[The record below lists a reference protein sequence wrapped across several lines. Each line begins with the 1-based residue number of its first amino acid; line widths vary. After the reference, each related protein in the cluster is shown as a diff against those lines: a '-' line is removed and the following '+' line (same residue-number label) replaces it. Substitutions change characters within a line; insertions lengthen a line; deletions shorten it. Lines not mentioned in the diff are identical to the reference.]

1 MGLLHRIIGI
11 ITGNKGINEEL
22 FEEME
27 EALIQA
33 DVGVNTSLKLIEY
46 LRKKAREEKLA
57 EAGQLRAHLEEAV
70 AAMLAEGDHEM
81 RLEKGN
87 LNVVLMVGVNGA
99 GKTTSIGKLSHLLRK
114 QGYKVL
120 AAAGDTFRAAAIEQ
134 LQVWCSRAGIDL
146 IRHQEG
152 ADPAAVVYDAL
163 QAAKSRHTDVLIVD
177 TAGRLQTKKNLME
190 ELKKIR
196 RVVEREVPD
205 GLREVLLILDA
216 TTGQNA
222 LSQARIFT
230 EAVGVSGVILTK
242 LDGTAKGGVILGIQ
256 DEFRVPVKFIGTGER
271 IEDLEEFA
279 PAAFSKTLLG

>member
-1 MGLLHRIIGI
+1 MGLFNRIIGI
-11 ITGNKGINEEL
+11 ITGHKTIDEDL

-33 DVGVNTSLKLIEY
+33 DVGVNTSLKLVGH
-46 LRKKAREEKLA
+46 LRNRAREEKLTEAA
-57 EAGQLRAHLEEAV
+57 ELRRYLEEEISR
-70 AAMLAEGDHEM
+70 MLAEGEHALN
-81 RLEKGN
+81 LEKGK
-87 LNVVLMVGVNGA
+87 LNVILMVGVNGA
-99 GKTTSIGKLSHLLRK
+99 GKTTSIGKLSHLLKK

-134 LQVWCSRAGIDL
+134 LQVWCARAGIDV

-163 QAAKSRHTDVLIVD
+163 QAAKSRKIDVLIVD

-196 RVVEREVPD
+196 RVVEKEIPS

-222 LSQARIFT
+222 LSQARLFT

-256 DEFRVPVKFIGTGER
+256 DEFRVPVKFIGTGEK
-271 IEDLEEFA
+271 IEDMEEFD
-279 PAAFSKTLLG
+279 PAAFSRTMLG